1 MKRRVCFL
9 LLLSVFMCSILTAC
23 SGSGGAVSGP
33 NNSYSSGTSQ
43 KDQITTSLGWLHTQS
58 HSTPASGS
66 GGYGSNGW
74 GYGESTYYTL
84 ETDITIENTGDVT
97 ANIDNSL
104 FSAYWDNDKLS
115 PYSSGISPVQLT
127 PGKKITVE
135 LAYEITANQY
145 NSWYS
150 RGHNITIL
158 IQYGGDSLAYVYSTT
173 TDEITVVQK
182 LYLPTR
188 ISCFLYFIE
197 VLS

>member
-115 PYSSGISPVQLT
+115 PYSSGISRVQLT
-127 PGKKITVE
+127 PFT
-135 LAYEITANQY
+135 
-145 NSWYS
+145 
-150 RGHNITIL
+150 TI
-158 IQYGGDSLAYVYSTT
+158 VFH
-173 TDEITVVQK
+173 V
-182 LYLPTR
+182 
-188 ISCFLYFIE
+188 
-197 VLS
+197 

>member
-33 NNSYSSGTSQ
+33 NNSYSSGTFQ

-104 FSAYWDNDKLS
+104 FSAY
-115 PYSSGISPVQLT
+115 
-127 PGKKITVE
+127 
-135 LAYEITANQY
+135 
-145 NSWYS
+145 
-150 RGHNITIL
+150 
-158 IQYGGDSLAYVYSTT
+158 
-173 TDEITVVQK
+173 
-182 LYLPTR
+182 
-188 ISCFLYFIE
+188 
-197 VLS
+197 

>member
-33 NNSYSSGTSQ
+33 NTSYSSGTSQ

-173 TDEITVVQK
+173 TDEITVVQ
-182 LYLPTR
+182 
-188 ISCFLYFIE
+188 
-197 VLS
+197 

>member
-97 ANIDNSL
+97 ANINNSL
-104 FSAYWDNDKLS
+104 FSAYWDDKKLS
-115 PYSSGISPVQLT
+115 PYSSGIEPVQLL
-127 PGKKITVE
+127 PGKRTTVW
-135 LAYEITANQY
+135 LKYDINRDQY
-145 NSWYS
+145 NSWHS
-150 RGHNITIL
+150 EGHNITIL
-158 IQYGGDSLAYVYSTT
+158 IQYGGDTLAYVYSTT
-173 TDEITVVQK
+173 TKEITVV
-182 LYLPTR
+182 
-188 ISCFLYFIE
+188 E
-197 VLS
+197 